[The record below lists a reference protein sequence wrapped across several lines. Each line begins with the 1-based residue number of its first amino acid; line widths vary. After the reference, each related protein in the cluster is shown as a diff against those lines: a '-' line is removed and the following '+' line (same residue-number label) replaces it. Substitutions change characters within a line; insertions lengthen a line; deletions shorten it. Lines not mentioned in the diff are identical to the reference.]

1 MTLIIR
7 EAAPDDLAQVHEMI
21 GLLARHHGDA
31 MTITVQDL
39 HNRIFVRQQGCIL
52 VAAEEEGLVGYAL
65 ILTRPNLVTGGAGH
79 DINHLFVVEWR
90 RRAGIGR
97 ALIQAARQVS
107 QATGVEYLTIGAQAE
122 NHGAIT
128 AYRDMGL
135 EEQPLF
141 GVRFKVRL
149 DQAGLPHAAP

>member
-7 EAAPDDLAQVHEMI
+7 EAVPDDLAQVHEMI

-65 ILTRPNLVTGGAGH
+65 ILTRPNLVTGGVGH
-79 DINHLFVVEWR
+79 DINHLFVMEWR
-90 RRAGIGR
+90 RKAGIGR
-97 ALIQAARQVS
+97 ALIAAARLAAEADGS
-107 QATGVEYLTIGAQAE
+107 EMLTIGTHWKNLGAQR
-122 NHGAIT
+122 

-135 EEQPLF
+135 EEVTYGP
-141 GVRFKVRL
+141 RFRITM
-149 DQAGLPHAAP
+149 DQRGNL

>member
-1 MTLIIR
+1 MTLKIR
-7 EAAPDDLAQVHEMI
+7 EAVPDDLVQVHDMI
-21 GLLARHHGDA
+21 GFLARHHGDA
-31 MTITVQDL
+31 VTISVEDL
-39 HNRIFVRQQGCIL
+39 HNRIFVRQQGRIL

-97 ALIQAARQVS
+97 ALIAALREVS
-107 QATGVEYLTIGAQAE
+107 RGEGAEVLTISAQAK
-122 NHGAIT
+122 NLGAIT

-135 EEQPLF
+135 QEMPLF
-141 GVRFKVRL
+141 GVRFKIDL
-149 DQAGLPHAAP
+149 TQTNGPTG